1 RFKWQEVVAGKA
13 PKPKFDKDTA
23 YMTLSGKIYG
33 VLPGQIQPG
42 TNIILF
48 LKQKETKAGFA
59 FVPLNPDGSFNDPS
73 LIIFDTAHIYY
84 QLDKKKGLGNASVQF
99 MPGRLPAPS
108 LTVPINQNTIW
119 SDTVGMSRQL
129 FLVNEANEIG
139 ERMKIKTLENV
150 TVKSK
155 TKSPVQI
162 LDEKYTSALFTGD
175 GYQFDLVN
183 DPFAASSMNIFSY
196 LQGKVAGLQV
206 NPTSNPPSLQWR
218 GGAPQLYL
226 DETPADPEFISS
238 VSVN

>member
-1 RFKWQEVVAGKA
+1 
-13 PKPKFDKDTA
+13 
-23 YMTLSGKIYG
+23 M
-33 VLPGQIQPG
+33 
-42 TNIILF
+42 
-48 LKQKETKAGFA
+48 
-59 FVPLNPDGSFNDPS
+59 
-73 LIIFDTAHIYY
+73 
-84 QLDKKKGLGNASVQF
+84 
-99 MPGRLPAPS
+99 
-108 LTVPINQNTIW
+108 
-119 SDTVGMSRQL
+119 
-129 FLVNEANEIG
+129 FLVNEANEIA
-139 ERMKIKTLENV
+139 EKMKIKTLENV

-206 NPTSNPPSLQWR
+206 NPTSNPPALQWR

-238 VSVN
+238 VSVNDVAYIKVFRPPFMGGFNGGNGAIAIYTRKGNDIKSDPAKGLSNNKVFGYTLIKEFYS